1 MQHLVHCKTISF
13 IPVRVKAKLS
23 KLRVCLCLH
32 FVNVVIKEDD
42 HRQFAKLHAVE
53 LVILI
58 TEVVVF
64 VTIVLL
70 RFIRSA
76 VKALDLG
83 LLFVDLKLSIAV
95 ACIAND
101 VELHCELFH
110 GTLDLF
116 KGVIIVSNGIDR
128 AW

>member
-1 MQHLVHCKTISF
+1 M
-13 IPVRVKAKLS
+13 
-23 KLRVCLCLH
+23 
-32 FVNVVIKEDD
+32 
-42 HRQFAKLHAVE
+42 E

-64 VTIVLL
+64 VTVVLL

-83 LLFVDLKLSIAV
+83 LLFVDLKLSVTV
-95 ACIAND
+95 ARIAND
-101 VELHCELFH
+101 VELHGELFH

-116 KGVIIVSNGIDR
+116 KGVVIVSNGIVR

>member
-1 MQHLVHCKTISF
+1 M
-13 IPVRVKAKLS
+13 
-23 KLRVCLCLH
+23 
-32 FVNVVIKEDD
+32 
-42 HRQFAKLHAVE
+42 E

-64 VTIVLL
+64 VTVVLL

-83 LLFVDLKLSIAV
+83 LLFVDLKLSVTV
-95 ACIAND
+95 ARIAND

-110 GTLDLF
+110 STLDLF
-116 KGVIIVSNGIDR
+116 KGVVIVSNGIVR

>member
-1 MQHLVHCKTISF
+1 M
-13 IPVRVKAKLS
+13 
-23 KLRVCLCLH
+23 
-32 FVNVVIKEDD
+32 
-42 HRQFAKLHAVE
+42 E
-53 LVILI
+53 LIIFI

-83 LLFVDLKLSIAV
+83 LFFVNLKLSVTV

-101 VELHCELFH
+101 VELHGELFH

-116 KGVIIVSNGIDR
+116 KGLVIVSNGIDW

>member
-1 MQHLVHCKTISF
+1 M
-13 IPVRVKAKLS
+13 
-23 KLRVCLCLH
+23 
-32 FVNVVIKEDD
+32 
-42 HRQFAKLHAVE
+42 E

-64 VTIVLL
+64 VTVVLL

-83 LLFVDLKLSIAV
+83 LLFVDLKLSVTV
-95 ACIAND
+95 ARVAND
-101 VELHCELFH
+101 VELHGELLH
-110 GTLDLF
+110 GALDLF
-116 KGVIIVSNGIDR
+116 KGVVIVSNGIVR